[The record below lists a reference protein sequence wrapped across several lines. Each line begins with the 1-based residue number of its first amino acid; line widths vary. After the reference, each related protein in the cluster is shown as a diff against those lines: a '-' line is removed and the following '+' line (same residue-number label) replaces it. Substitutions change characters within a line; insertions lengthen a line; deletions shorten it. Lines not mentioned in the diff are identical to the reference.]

1 MEVAI
6 KTEVMASRALDMDFD
21 GQWEPV
27 EVHEQESG
35 MIRGVLRM
43 LHKHHVR
50 LRFAN
55 SNA

>member
-6 KTEVMASRALDMDFD
+6 ETEVMASRALDMDFD